1 MSEHFRFRL
10 SFSIVNERKNDFWCD
25 CDFVNFCFALEFFLL
40 LVILLSSVGTFYFEL
55 PILNFFFM
63 VGRGVGWVWGVTK
76 KLLCCSLDI
85 LCFLLGLGG
94 IHFCCDNFH
103 HNLHNIQT
111 TTSLKVLVRSA
122 SYLNRTTLAT
132 SQSRTFFFG
141 FISIFCSSAASLI
154 RSLKTKCLDR
164 SETLSMA
171 LEVFSLS
178 TKKTEFRFFKL
189 EIF

>member
-111 TTSLKVLVRSA
+111 TTSLKVSVRSA

-132 SQSRTFFFG
+132 SQSRSSLVSFQFFAVRLLLWFEVEKRN
-141 FISIFCSSAASLI
+141 A
-154 RSLKTKCLDR
+154 KDR

>member
-1 MSEHFRFRL
+1 MILLIFIL
-10 SFSIVNERKNDFWCD
+10 PWN
-25 CDFVNFCFALEFFLL
+25 FFLL

-111 TTSLKVLVRSA
+111 TTSLKVSVRSA

-141 FISIFCSSAASLI
+141 FISIFLQFGCFFDSKLKNEMP
-154 RSLKTKCLDR
+154 RSIGNTFYG
-164 SETLSMA
+164 TGGF
-171 LEVFSLS
+171 FSLN
-178 TKKTEFRFFKL
+178 KEDWIPFF
-189 EIF
+189 

>member
-1 MSEHFRFRL
+1 MIL
-10 SFSIVNERKNDFWCD
+10 LI
-25 CDFVNFCFALEFFLL
+25 FVLPWNFFLL

-111 TTSLKVLVRSA
+111 TTSLKVSVRSA

-132 SQSRTFFFG
+132 SQSRSSLVSFQFFAVRLLLWFEVEKRNAKIDRKH
-141 FISIFCSSAASLI
+141 FLWHWRFFLSQQRRLNSVFL
-154 RSLKTKCLDR
+154 SLKF
-164 SETLSMA
+164 SS
-171 LEVFSLS
+171 VFVSWVHNRRQ
-178 TKKTEFRFFKL
+178 E
-189 EIF
+189 